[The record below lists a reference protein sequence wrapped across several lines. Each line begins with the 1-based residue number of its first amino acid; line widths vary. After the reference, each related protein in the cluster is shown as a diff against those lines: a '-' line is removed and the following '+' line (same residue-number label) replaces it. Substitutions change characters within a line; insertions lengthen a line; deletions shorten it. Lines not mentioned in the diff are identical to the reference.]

1 MDDVQLA
8 RVILKATL
16 GVPGVVGISSGV
28 GYTEATYGPHTA
40 VVGVGISAES
50 DQTTVNVHI
59 VAAETPLPRLAE
71 RIRAAVRI
79 AVGTAGVTE
88 PRIITVFVDDI
99 EMKGTTS
106 MTRELR

>member
-1 MDDVQLA
+1 MDDVTLA
-8 RVILKATL
+8 QVIANTTL

-40 VVGVGISAES
+40 VLGVGITAES
-50 DQTTVNVHI
+50 NQTTVNVHI

-71 RIRAAVRI
+71 RIRAAVRT

-106 MTRELR
+106 MTHEWR

>member
-1 MDDVQLA
+1 MEDVKLA
-8 RVILKATL
+8 QVIANTTL

-40 VVGVGISAES
+40 VLGVGITAEPNH
-50 DQTTVNVHI
+50 TTVNVHI
-59 VAAETPLPRLAE
+59 VAAETPLPGLAE
-71 RIRAAVRI
+71 RIRAAVRT
-79 AVGTAGVTE
+79 AVGTAGLTE

-99 EMKGTTS
+99 EMKGSAS